1 MNSVV
6 GIANKGRVS
15 KVESRCF
22 TLPYLRFWE
31 TPIGIILSTDLLQIL
46 EQGKGKVKILLTYFT
61 LLKVFSKVETETNMP
76 THKIKCNLCF
86 EDVFSN
92 GLGHHLLS
100 KSHRNDLKTE
110 DNMKRLSAY
119 HSFLSGEA
127 DHGFKDGIGNPPLFK
142 LGKHAYNLCL
152 CCKKAFISEESK
164 AHDIMTL
171 EYITNHYK
179 QHPECKEALK
189 ADLEKFISGKKP
201 KKAVAA
207 VNSAETSALK
217 SENDELKKEVEKLK
231 ATLKRVQN
239 ELAMNETSVEQLT
252 EENDLYHSFVKKAFG
267 RGEIHDLMSCL
278 EDMMGDSTLT
288 PFNL

>member
-1 MNSVV
+1 
-6 GIANKGRVS
+6 
-15 KVESRCF
+15 
-22 TLPYLRFWE
+22 
-31 TPIGIILSTDLLQIL
+31 
-46 EQGKGKVKILLTYFT
+46 
-61 LLKVFSKVETETNMP
+61 MP
-76 THKIKCNLCF
+76 ARKIKCNLCL

-119 HSFLSGEA
+119 YSFLSGEA
-127 DHGFKDGIGNPPLFK
+127 NHGFIEGIGSPPLFK

-152 CCKKAFISEESK
+152 CCKKAFIAVESK
-164 AHDIMTL
+164 AHDIVTM

-189 ADLEKFISGKKP
+189 ADLKNFISGSKP
-201 KKAVAA
+201 KNAEAT
-207 VNSAETSALK
+207 VNSAEITSLK
-217 SENDELKKEVEKLK
+217 SENEQLKKELEKLK
-231 ATLKRVQN
+231 ATLKRVQRDS
-239 ELAMNETSVEQLT
+239 EMYETSVEQLT
-252 EENDLYHSFVKKAFG
+252 EENELYHSFVKKAFG
-267 RGEIHDLMSCL
+267 RGEIHDLVSCL